1 MGVSAAAWGSH
12 IAEDSLNTRI
22 LTAVL
27 HQRLADTL
35 GEEAVFAVMAE
46 HSLNP
51 YSRALQWQR
60 RRQTEASDFDSWN
73 SRRDTECMGR
83 VSEYVCVS
91 KYYCMW
97 SAVLTFQVCAE
108 RARRLNRSEDE
119 VSAGAENAT
128 PCKYVCL
135 R

>member
-1 MGVSAAAWGSH
+1 M
-12 IAEDSLNTRI
+12 RI

-60 RRQTEASDFDSWN
+60 RRPTEESDFDSWN
-73 SRRDTECMGR
+73 SRQDTECMGR
-83 VSEYVCVS
+83 ASEYVCIS
-91 KYYCMW
+91 KYCCMW

-108 RARRLNRSEDE
+108 RAWRLNRCEYK
-119 VSAGAENAT
+119 VSSGVEIAT
-128 PCKYVCL
+128 ACKYVCL
-135 R
+135 W